1 MDIATAEDSESDDPE
16 QSKMVRNPFYC
27 LPSAGTES
35 DTQVAIESSADTP
48 SEPEPEVDRYKTH
61 VSPEWVSS
69 DATLHEEDKPNEGE
83 S

>member
-27 LPSAGTES
+27 LPSVES
-35 DTQVAIESSADTP
+35 DT
-48 SEPEPEVDRYKTH
+48 EPEPDVDRYKTY

-69 DATLHEEDKPNEGE
+69 DDTLHEEDKPNEGE